1 MSDDPR
7 RSRWPKRFWPMAD
20 WEPGLF
26 AMPPGVD
33 YAATFVDG
41 FLKRMQGRKPEEI
54 ARVTIYTNS
63 ARSKVEILRAF
74 DLRGPLL
81 LPKLKVITELGGN
94 GVAEHGPLASP
105 LARRLQ
111 LARLLVGLFDA
122 RPDLAAGHS
131 LSVLA
136 HSLADLMTEM
146 QTEGLA
152 PNALETIDTADH
164 ASHWQNAL
172 QFLKIASDFY
182 LSGAK
187 SDHATRLRIAAETA
201 LDDWSSGRNLPA
213 DPVIVAGSTGS
224 HGATREFIKAVAKL
238 PNGAVVLPG
247 FDFDQPQAI
256 WDDLA
261 ESEDHPQARFAP
273 LIAAAGYPQLW
284 TECQAAA
291 PARNALVSL
300 ALRPAPVTDQW
311 ISDGPS
317 LRDIGPACE
326 GLTLIEADQPGAEAD
341 AIALIMRDCTE
352 HQEPVTLI
360 AADPGL
366 VRRVTAALDRWHL
379 RPDDSAGEP
388 LHLAAQGLF
397 LRQISELFGRP
408 LTIDRLLILLK
419 HPLTATGSDTIGA
432 NESRLLARQLELHL
446 RQKGPVFP
454 NGEAL
459 RDWGARGDKTRKS
472 WVDWLAG
479 LVDKITGFEQDRA
492 PRSLSDRVN
501 DLLSIA
507 EMLAAGPEGAV
518 TQSRLWLGK
527 HGRKMQSVI
536 AQLAEHAGAGPDMRP
551 SDFTALLIDQMQAE
565 AIRGDIDTHPL
576 LFIRGPREARVV
588 GCGTVILSGL
598 NEGEWPRT
606 LSPDPWLSRQMRK
619 EAGLTSPE
627 RLIGLAAHDFQQGIA
642 AQKVFLTRAKRNAEA
657 ETIPSRWL
665 NRLTN
670 LLTGLPEKGGPQ
682 ALADMRHRG
691 AAWLQIVSALGRPEG
706 EATPAKRPSPIP
718 PAPAFR
724 ELPVTDI
731 ETLIRDSYAIYA
743 KRVLNLRRLNPLRPD
758 PDPALRGQV
767 LHSIVERFLKSN
779 PTPDTEPDALKAIL
793 LQITAEVLAEE
804 VPWPSARAF
813 WHRRIENIAD
823 QLIADELA
831 RLREGRPHVIETRGA
846 VSITGMDFRLTAKP
860 DRIDLRHDGQAVIY
874 DYKSGEIPSDK
885 QIAQFNKQLI
895 LEAAM
900 VRRGGF
906 PELGPVDVAGMSY
919 IALGGS
925 GETKPRTYSP
935 EFEQEQWDGFITLL
949 QKYLLHGQGF
959 TAMRSPKNLSYR
971 GDYDHLSRFG
981 EWSLADIATPEKVG
995 DHD

>member
-1 MSDDPR
+1 
-7 RSRWPKRFWPMAD
+7 MAE
-20 WEPGLF
+20 WQSGLF
-26 AMPPGVD
+26 ALPPGVD
-33 YAATFVDG
+33 YADEFVTG
-41 FLKRMQGRKPEEI
+41 FLRRMQGRKPEEI

-63 ARSKVEILRAF
+63 ARSKVEILNAF
-74 DLRGPLL
+74 DKRGPLL
-81 LPKLKVITELGGN
+81 LPRLKVITELGGN
-94 GVAEHGPLASP
+94 DVAQYGPLASP
-105 LARRLQ
+105 LVRRLQ
-111 LARLLVGLFDA
+111 LARLLVGLFEA
-122 RPDLAAGHS
+122 RPELAAGHS

-136 HSLADLMTEM
+136 NSLAELMTEM

-152 PNALETIDTADH
+152 PNALEAIDTADH
-164 ASHWQNAL
+164 ANHWQNAL
-172 QFLKIASDFY
+172 QFLKIATDFY
-182 LSGAK
+182 LTGAK
-187 SDHATRLRIAAETA
+187 SDHAARLRIAAETA
-201 LDDWSSGRNLPA
+201 LEDWGNGRNLPA

-224 HGATREFIKAVAKL
+224 HGATRQFIKAVAKL

-247 FDFDQPQAI
+247 FDFDQPPAI
-256 WDDLA
+256 WEDLA
-261 ESEDHPQARFAP
+261 KAEDHPQARFAP
-273 LIAAAGYPQLW
+273 LIAAAGYPEPW
-284 TECQAAA
+284 TECQTAA

-311 ISDGPS
+311 ISDGPT
-317 LRDIGPACE
+317 LHNIGPACD
-326 GLTLIEADQPGAEAD
+326 GLTLIEADQPGTEAD
-341 AIALIMRDCTE
+341 TIALIMRDCAE
-352 HQEPVTLI
+352 RQELVTLI
-360 AADPGL
+360 AADSGL
-366 VRRVTAALDRWHL
+366 VRRVIAALDRWHL
-379 RPDDSAGEP
+379 RPDDSAGQA
-388 LHLAAQGLF
+388 LHLTAPGLF
-397 LRQISELFGRP
+397 LRQISELFGQP
-408 LTIDRLLILLK
+408 LTIDRLLIMLK
-419 HPLTATGSDTIGA
+419 HPLTATGSQVVGA
-432 NESRLLARQLELHL
+432 NESRLLARQLELRL

-454 NGEAL
+454 DGEAL
-459 RDWGARGDKTRKS
+459 REWGTRHDSTQKLWS
-472 WVDWLAG
+472 EWLAG

-492 PRSLSDRVN
+492 PRPLPERVH

-507 EMLAAGPEGAV
+507 EILAAGPEGDV
-518 TQSRLWLGK
+518 TQSQLWQEKPGK
-527 HGRKMQSVI
+527 KMQSVM
-536 AQLAEHAGAGPDMRP
+536 AQLAQHADAGPDMRP

-565 AIRGDIDTHPL
+565 AIRGDADTHPFL
-576 LFIRGPREARVV
+576 RIRGPREARVV
-588 GCGTVILSGL
+588 GRGTVILSGL

-606 LSPDPWLSRQMRK
+606 LSPDPWLSRQMRA

-670 LLTGLPEKGGPQ
+670 LLNGLPDQEGPQ
-682 ALADMRHRG
+682 ALADMRRRG
-691 AAWLQIVSALGRPEG
+691 VDWLQIATALGRPDG
-706 EATPAKRPSPIP
+706 ETTAAKRPSPIP

-767 LHSIVERFLKSN
+767 LHSIVERLLKSN
-779 PTPDTEPDALKAIL
+779 PTADTPADILKARL
-793 LQITAEVLAEE
+793 LQITTDVLAEE

-823 QLIADELA
+823 QLIADELT
-831 RLREGRPHVIETRGA
+831 RLQEGSPHVIEKRGA
-846 VSITGMDFRLTAKP
+846 VSVTGMDFRLTAKP

-874 DYKSGEIPSDK
+874 DYKSGAVPSDK
-885 QIAQFNKQLI
+885 EIKNFNKQLI

-906 PELGPVDVAGMSY
+906 TELGPIDVAGISY
-919 IALGGS
+919 IELGGS
-925 GETKPRTYSP
+925 GETKARAHSP
-935 EFEQEQWDGFITLL
+935 EFEQEQWDGFVLL
-949 QKYLLHGQGF
+949 IQKYLQGGQGF
-959 TAMRSPKNLSYR
+959 TAMRSPKNVSYR